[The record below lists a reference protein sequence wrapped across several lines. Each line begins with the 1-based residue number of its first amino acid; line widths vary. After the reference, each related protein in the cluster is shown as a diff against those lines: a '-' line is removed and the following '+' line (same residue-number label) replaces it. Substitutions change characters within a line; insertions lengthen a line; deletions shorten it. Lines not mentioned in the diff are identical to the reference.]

1 MASMDAAVERRLS
14 QRRPAEILIE
24 RIERARPRSAAPLQL
39 ISSSA
44 TISSD
49 LRRQI
54 GALLGGKGKKD
65 AGTVVSSEPAHPSP
79 KALKRFGVGGVQLP
93 STIRHSAY
101 VGRESALNQMLKLV
115 FEEYGP
121 TAPLLVLPNGQSV
134 ARRVQ
139 SLRAIGM
146 SGAVALNDALCVP
159 KTPSAAAEPEP
170 AAADGLASEDGDGGG
185 EGGGDGGAE
194 PRSRRVRAKDGE
206 SLQDAMV
213 RSRTK
218 LAASF
223 AVPRG
228 EREKLGVPL
237 LVTTEFS
244 ARGIDFKGIDCV
256 ILVGLPER
264 LDSYIHVAG
273 RTAREGRKGR
283 AVCLL
288 TRDGEAERLQDFG
301 RELGIQ
307 IESVDVRFLKGRE

>member
-1 MASMDAAVERRLS
+1 M
-14 QRRPAEILIE
+14 
-24 RIERARPRSAAPLQL
+24 
-39 ISSSA
+39 
-44 TISSD
+44 
-49 LRRQI
+49 
-54 GALLGGKGKKD
+54 
-65 AGTVVSSEPAHPSP
+65 
-79 KALKRFGVGGVQLP
+79 
-93 STIRHSAY
+93 
-101 VGRESALNQMLKLV
+101 
-115 FEEYGP
+115 
-121 TAPLLVLPNGQSV
+121 
-134 ARRVQ
+134 
-139 SLRAIGM
+139 
-146 SGAVALNDALCVP
+146 
-159 KTPSAAAEPEP
+159 
-170 AAADGLASEDGDGGG
+170 
-185 EGGGDGGAE
+185 
-194 PRSRRVRAKDGE
+194 RAKDGE

-288 TRDGEAERLQDFG
+288 TRDGEVKRLQDFG